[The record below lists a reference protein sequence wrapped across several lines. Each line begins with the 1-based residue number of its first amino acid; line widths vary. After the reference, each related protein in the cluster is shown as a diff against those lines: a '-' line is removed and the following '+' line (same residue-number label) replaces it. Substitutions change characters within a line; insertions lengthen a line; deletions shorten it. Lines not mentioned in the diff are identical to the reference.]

1 MSKTSKNIFSLI
13 ACLLTICSLLSNSY
27 ASENLKLLYDQYR
40 ESYNK
45 FTKALED
52 NNDQKYVNQLVE
64 KYKQDY
70 NVYHKALDNSTKSP
84 NIFSIPPQTS
94 KEINHNSISTNNERF
109 ISPLLYKKIKIKI
122 NGIYKTLN
130 VPLLNPKLLKEKV
143 IKPKN
148 KLKKI
153 TDNKIA
159 LVRIN
164 ESNFS
169 VQDDI
174 QFSAFPDIPI
184 DINDTIKKDGIEKLN
199 QMYKKMFE
207 PNATVSEIQN
217 LSLSITSNYAS
228 YPDICSYTQLFYAE
242 MYMKKYYWNGF
253 LCKEVNGLLSNI
265 V

>member
-1 MSKTSKNIFSLI
+1 MSKNSKNIFSII
-13 ACLLTICSLLSNSY
+13 ACLLSICSLLSNSY

-40 ESYNK
+40 ESYNN
-45 FTKALED
+45 FTKALEE
-52 NNDQKYVNQLVE
+52 NNDQDYVNQLAE

-70 NVYHKALDNSTKSP
+70 NAYHKALGNSTKSLP
-84 NIFSIPPQTS
+84 NFSIPSITPQT
-94 KEINHNSISTNNERF
+94 KDINHNSSSANNKK
-109 ISPLLYKKIKIKI
+109 IVAPLLYKKIKIRV

-143 IKPKN
+143 VPPPK

-164 ESNFS
+164 EHNFS
-169 VQDDI
+169 AQDDI

-184 DINDTIKKDGIEKLN
+184 DANDAIKKDGIEKLN
-199 QMYKKMFE
+199 QMYKKMSE

-217 LSLSITSNYAS
+217 LSLSITYNYAS
-228 YPDICSYTQLFYAE
+228 YPDICSYAQLFFAE
-242 MYMKKYYWNGF
+242 M
-253 LCKEVNGLLSNI
+253 
-265 V
+265 